1 MTSLNNFFN
10 NFLAIQD
17 VAKANAVLIYFKEKA
32 SDQINKQKVDDLIE
46 YLDKKAQGKVQAKPN
61 AVQAL
66 AQSPIGYLKSADG
79 HQN

>member
-32 SDQINKQKVDDLIE
+32 SDQINK
-46 YLDKKAQGKVQAKPN
+46 
-61 AVQAL
+61 
-66 AQSPIGYLKSADG
+66 
-79 HQN
+79 